1 MKAPR
6 RMLRKMGQV
15 LFKKQTR
22 NGHQS
27 PFRRYLSPTEK
38 VVANFSRSILF
49 KKTSESQKVNSSV
62 SGDCEDRKTEMI
74 KTIKNFDSSAEE
86 VENLLKTF
94 GYQQKYRAQRENE
107 VHCIYRKVI
116 RGR

>member
-1 MKAPR
+1 MEH
-6 RMLRKMGQV
+6 V

-27 PFRRYLSPTEK
+27 PFRRYLSPAEE

-62 SGDCEDRKTEMI
+62 FDDCEDRKIGMI
-74 KTIKNFDSSAEE
+74 TTIKNFNSSTEE

-94 GYQQKYRAQRENE
+94 GYQQKYRAQRKNE
-107 VHCIYRKVI
+107 VHCIYRKVT